1 MKLGVLGGTFDPIHN
16 GHIAAA
22 QAAQDQL
29 GLDAI
34 MLMPS
39 RIPPHRQ
46 DPVGATSEQR
56 FEMAQLAAAEHQG
69 WSASRIEVDREGP
82 SYTFDTLTELRGL
95 ALTLRQAQG
104 HPERSRGMSERGASR
119 SDGPSESKG
128 TQIFFI
134 IGTDAFAEIATWS
147 RYPAVL
153 GLANFVVVSR
163 TGITLNSLRER
174 VPSAFRHHPPC
185 TPSDLRV
192 LDSETPRVI
201 LVEANTP
208 DISSTDIRRRVRA
221 GDPFDDLVPEAVA
234 RYITAHRLYA
244 GPPMAQN

>member
-1 MKLGVLGGTFDPIHN
+1 MKVGVLGGTFDPIHN

-22 QAAQDQL
+22 QAAQAQL

-34 MLMPS
+34 TLIPS
-39 RIPPHRQ
+39 HIPPHRR

-56 FEMAQLAAAEHQG
+56 FEMARLAAAEHQG
-69 WSASRIEVDREGP
+69 WSASRIEVDRQGP
-82 SYTFDTLTELRGL
+82 SYTFDTLTALR
-95 ALTLRQAQG
+95 ARP
-104 HPERSRGMSERGASR
+104 H
-119 SDGPSESKG
+119 ESKG

-153 GLANFVVVSR
+153 DLANFVVVSR

-174 VPSAFRHHPPC
+174 VPSAFRDQPPYA
-185 TPSDLRV
+185 PSDLRV
-192 LDSETPRVI
+192 RDSEKSCVI
-201 LVEANTP
+201 LLEARTP
-208 DISSTDIRRRVRA
+208 DISSTDIRQRVRA
-221 GDPFDDLVPEAVA
+221 GHSLAGLVPEPVA
-234 RYITAHRLYA
+234 RYIATHRLYA